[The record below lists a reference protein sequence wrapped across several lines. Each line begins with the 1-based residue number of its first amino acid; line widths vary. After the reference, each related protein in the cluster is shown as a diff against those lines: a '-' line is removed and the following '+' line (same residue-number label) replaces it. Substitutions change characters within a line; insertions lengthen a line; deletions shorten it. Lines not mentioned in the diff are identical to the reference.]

1 MIVLGIDPGIAIT
14 GWGVVEKID
23 RRVKPLA
30 YGVIETPAG
39 MPQPSRL
46 QTLYVDIGEIIVRYQ
61 PDIFCV
67 EKLFFNTNAKTALI
81 VGQARGV
88 VLLAAA
94 QKKLTILE
102 FTPLQVKLNTTG
114 YGKAEK
120 LQVQKMVK
128 ELLCLEAIPK
138 PDDAADALAV
148 ALCGAY
154 HSKV

>member
-1 MIVLGIDPGIAIT
+1 MIVLGIDPGIATT
-14 GWGVVEKID
+14 GWGVIEKTD
-23 RRVKPLA
+23 RQAKPLA

-39 MPQPSRL
+39 LPLASRL
-46 QTLYVDIGEIIVRYQ
+46 KMLFADTRAIIARYQ

-67 EKLFFNTNAKTALI
+67 EKLFFNTNAKTALV

-88 VLLAAA
+88 VMLAAA
-94 QKKLTILE
+94 QKNLDILE

-120 LQVQKMVK
+120 LQVQKMVRQ
-128 ELLCLEAIPK
+128 LLCLEAIPK

-154 HSKV
+154 YSKV